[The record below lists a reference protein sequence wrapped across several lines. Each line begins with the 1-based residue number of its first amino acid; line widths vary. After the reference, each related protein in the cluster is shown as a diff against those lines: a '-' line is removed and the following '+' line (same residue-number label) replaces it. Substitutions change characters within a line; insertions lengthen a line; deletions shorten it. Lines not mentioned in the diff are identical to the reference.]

1 MALLSKIRTTGTQTL
16 QYYDSHLCNRGGHR
30 VTKGPITKD
39 KGICPQVTQSGMERD
54 GLMLLEMEQQ
64 FKMYELFIS
73 EIFHLLFS
81 DHV

>member
-1 MALLSKIRTTGTQTL
+1 M
-16 QYYDSHLCNRGGHR
+16 
-30 VTKGPITKD
+30 TKGPITKD